1 MDSRGIGTRERGRRI
16 ANYLSK
22 YLSKDVGEDH
32 ATGAH
37 RYERSQGFNVRV
49 VKRTGLTYADA
60 MRFVERFYGAP
71 GLKIWDSEDFE
82 DYFGPPCLGMVWP

>member
-49 VKRTGLTYADA
+49 VKRT
-60 MRFVERFYGAP
+60 P
-71 GLKIWDSEDFE
+71 GVT
-82 DYFGPPCLGMVWP
+82 GPAVSVARYRGRLEAGEMKKWIMARVRVP